1 MRATSPTPGFSLLE
15 LMAVVAI
22 IAILAAMAV
31 PSLMGKYVREHIV
44 EGVALAKIAKDPIA
58 AAWATTKT
66 MPDDNV
72 SAGLPVPEKI
82 VSNVVRSVT
91 IEGGAVHI
99 LFGNKANGALQGKTL
114 TLRPAVVEDAAIV
127 PVAWVCG
134 HAKPPEKMKAIGTD
148 RTDIPRNHLPM
159 NCL

>member
-1 MRATSPTPGFSLLE
+1 MRTSPSRNGFSLLE

-22 IAILAAMAV
+22 IAILASMAI
-31 PSLMGKYVREHIV
+31 PSMLGRYVREHIA

-58 AAWATTKT
+58 AAWTATKT
-66 MPDDNV
+66 LPDDNV
-72 SAGLPVPEKI
+72 SAGLPVPDKI
-82 VSNVVRSVT
+82 VSNVVKSVT
-91 IEGGAVHI
+91 VEGGAIHI

-134 HAKPPEKMKAIGTD
+134 HAKPPEKMKAMGTD
-148 RTDIPRNHLPM
+148 RTDIARNHLPM